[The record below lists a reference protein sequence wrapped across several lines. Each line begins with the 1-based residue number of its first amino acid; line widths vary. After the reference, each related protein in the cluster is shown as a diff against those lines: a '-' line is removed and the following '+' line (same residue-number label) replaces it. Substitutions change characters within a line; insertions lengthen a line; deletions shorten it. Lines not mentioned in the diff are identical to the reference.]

1 MCLAKVLGLYKS
13 YSAYREH
20 RCTVYRLSV
29 VACDLQVTYDTHLSV
44 DIHMQ
49 GMLDEAYCL
58 VKEMLERNRA
68 ALDMLIQSLIQAT
81 EQQLDGS
88 EVRDIIEKNGNS
100 EDLQLREQNQT
111 VFA

>member
-1 MCLAKVLGLYKS
+1 M
-13 YSAYREH
+13 
-20 RCTVYRLSV
+20 
-29 VACDLQVTYDTHLSV
+29 ACDLQVTYDTHLSV

-88 EVRDIIEKNGNS
+88 EVRDIIEKHGNS